1 MRAQG
6 HQTVTRARSGKD
18 GNPGVS
24 SFKSVVFKRSNADSV
39 AAPTGGSYLT
49 PVPAGWSDGV
59 PNGEEKLWM
68 STRIFTDTGA
78 EPQQSVWTEPSF
90 VTDTADI
97 DFEFS
102 AAATPGTPTTSSSK
116 WHNTATPD
124 DIWMAVRK
132 KSNGVWGDW
141 EVSKIK
147 GEQGDPGKDGKTL
160 YTWIKYADTSTGGGI
175 SDSPVNTDG
184 TLKKYIGFAYNK
196 ETPTESSV
204 ASDYTWALFKGT
216 DGTDG
221 IPGEPGEDGTTYY
234 TWIKYADSLGSSGY
248 PTSMYDTAKSTTEYI
263 GIAVNQT
270 TQTEGTDPSVYSWSK
285 FKGEQGDPGKDG
297 KTLYTWIKYADTST
311 GGGIS
316 DSPVNT
322 DGTLKKYIG
331 FAYNKETP
339 TESSV
344 ASDYTWALFKGT
356 DGTDGLPGQPG
367 ADGKT
372 YYTWIKY
379 ADSIGTS
386 GYPTSMYDTPKTTTE
401 YIGIA
406 VNQTT
411 QTEGT
416 DPSKYSWSKFK
427 GDQGAP
433 GEDGKDGSD
442 GKGIVSQVGY
452 YAASASKTEV
462 PTEWT
467 PNTPPS
473 MSATLRYLWKYTLTT
488 FTDGT
493 TEQTTPCVVGVFG
506 ADGLS
511 YRYSKWAE
519 GVEYRNDNNPY
530 YRGSNGQGFIDVVY
544 TEAITIYDPNTAA
557 TPPAGY
563 ICRKTHQSGPEQLWM
578 TKHLFPSE
586 ETWTTP
592 VAVKDT
598 TTTEYRFSSSSAPGN
613 PTDNTTDWHINADS
627 TDKWM
632 AIREKSGTTWGD
644 WTVMRI
650 TGEKVSYASV
660 TPSGTGNWTQ
670 SGKTFT
676 SDTIT
681 GGTSTWE
688 KITFTT
694 TEGNAIVGVK
704 ITASSEANYDWGY
717 ICGLDKAYSTSDYLA
732 KVSGTDAQTVEITVP
747 TAGEHYFY
755 VGYTKDFSG
764 DKNNDNVVVE
774 ILTGNVESFT
784 SVVFK
789 RSNADSVAAPT
800 GGSYLTPVP
809 AGWSDGVPTTPSHPL
824 TVGEE
829 WTQMNSMAPILSAL
843 VIADR
848 IKANFIDVE
857 NLAANSAFIDNLTV
871 NRLVAGIQNG
881 QRVEITPDN
890 KSINIYDSD
899 GTLASVFEGNDY
911 ANISSLFGDTS
922 GVFSILSRTQDG
934 YYGYS
939 TGVSMSKGSMVGGDN
954 GTVRKVIPLTSAI
967 HFDKGAEVTI
977 GAGNAYLK
985 AEKPSG
991 HGLIDLFGQAEIRIG
1006 TYNDQGCT
1014 SLISSST
1021 IMYGTAY
1028 PTEYDTEYET
1038 NLNLDGKKAVIAS
1051 GYSRVEIVLTTRKT
1065 GQAGYGGITF
1075 SWYDIANLSY
1085 TSDFYVSRYFANGLC
1100 LGIRNNNYVSIYN
1113 EANGMRMMME
1123 NEGYGLDFSHYGIK
1137 FKRSASEGWKSLIPT
1152 YGLPLAALAVGTM
1165 NLNSTSPSMGMYRTV
1180 EGGNT
1185 GMSVSRQ
1192 SDGTF
1197 KVTVPSS
1204 WGSTYLVQLTTLG
1217 RANSGNVV
1225 ACSVYTISTGS
1236 FIVDTKTTGDTWVNE
1251 VKVMFMITRLED
1263 FNV

>member
-297 KTLYTWIKYADTST
+297 K
-311 GGGIS
+311 GI
-316 DSPVNT
+316 
-322 DGTLKKYIG
+322 L
-331 FAYNKETP
+331 
-339 TESSV
+339 
-344 ASDYTWALFKGT
+344 
-356 DGTDGLPGQPG
+356 
-367 ADGKT
+367 
-372 YYTWIKY
+372 
-379 ADSIGTS
+379 
-386 GYPTSMYDTPKTTTE
+386 
-401 YIGIA
+401 
-406 VNQTT
+406 T
-411 QTEGT
+411 QV
-416 DPSKYSWSKFK
+416 D
-427 GDQGAP
+427 
-433 GEDGKDGSD
+433 
-442 GKGIVSQVGY
+442 Y
-452 YAASASKTEV
+452 YAVSASKTV
-462 PTEWT
+462 PPTEWT
-467 PNTPPS
+467 ANTPPNMTS
-473 MSATLRYLWKYTLTT
+473 TLRYLWKYTLTT

-493 TEQTTPCVVGVFG
+493 TEQTTPCVIGTFGV
-506 ADGLS
+506 DGLS

-530 YRGSNGQGFIDVVY
+530 YRDSNGQGFIDVVL
-544 TEAITIYDPNTAA
+544 TESLSMYDPNDDTTRPKAF
-557 TPPAGY
+557 
-563 ICRKTHQSGPEQLWM
+563 ICRKTHTSGNTVE
-578 TKHLFPSE
+578 
-586 ETWTTP
+586 
-592 VAVKDT
+592 
-598 TTTEYRFSSSSAPGN
+598 FSSEG
-613 PTDNTTDWHINADS
+613 
-627 TDKWM
+627 
-632 AIREKSGTTWGD
+632 G
-644 WTVMRI
+644 
-650 TGEKVSYASV
+650 
-660 TPSGTGNWTQ
+660 WTQ
-670 SGKTFT
+670 SGNTFT
-676 SDTIT
+676 SNK
-681 GGTSTWE
+681 GVQSTWA
-688 KITFTT
+688 KIKFLTYAANTVIT
-694 TEGNAIVGVK
+694 VK

-732 KVSGTDAQTVEITVP
+732 KVSGTNTQTVEITVP
-747 TAGEHYFY
+747 TRGEHYFY
-755 VGYTKDFSG
+755 AGYAKDSSG
-764 DKNNDNVVVE
+764 DANNDNVVVE
-774 ILTGNVESFT
+774 IL
-784 SVVFK
+784 SV
-789 RSNADSVAAPT
+789 SPT
-800 GGSYLTPVP
+800 PI
-809 AGWSDGVPTTPSHPL
+809 PL
-824 TVGEE
+824 AVGEE
-829 WTQMNSMAPILSAL
+829 WAQMNSMAPILSAL

-857 NLAANSAFIDNLTV
+857 SLAADSAFIDNLTV

-922 GVFSILSRTQDG
+922 GVFSILSRTQDD

-967 HFDKGAEVTI
+967 HFDKTAEVTV
-977 GAGNAYLK
+977 GAGNAYLT

-991 HGLIDLFGQAEIRIG
+991 QGVIDLYAMIEIRVG

-1014 SLISSST
+1014 SLISSNA
-1021 IMYGTAY
+1021 IMYKTVSPATY
-1028 PTEYDTEYET
+1028 DTEYDTE
-1038 NLNLDGKKAVIAS
+1038 LNLAGKKIVIAS

-1065 GQAGYGGITF
+1065 GKVGYGVVRF
-1075 SWYDIANLSY
+1075 SWDNIANLSY

-1100 LGIRNNNYVSIYN
+1100 LGVRNNNYVSIYN

-1152 YGLPLAALAVGTM
+1152 YGLPLGVLAMGTM
-1165 NLNSTSPSMGMYRTV
+1165 NLNSTSPTMGTYKAV
-1180 EGGNT
+1180 NGGT
-1185 GMSVSRQ
+1185 MSVSRQ

-1204 WGSTYLVQLTTLG
+1204 WGSSYLVQLTTLG
-1217 RANSGNVV
+1217 RTDSNNPMGA
-1225 ACSVYTISTGS
+1225 SVYSISSGS
-1236 FIVDTKTTGDTWVNE
+1236 FIVDTMSLKGTWVNE
-1251 VKVMFMITRLED
+1251 AKVMFLITRIED